1 MAQTIRRGQPR
12 KTVKRTKPKQP
23 SWFRR
28 TLDKVPLSEA
38 TLHRIFTWGFVGVAG
53 VAVVGTASFLG
64 VPGAIGTAIGEGL
77 GRAGLRVTNV
87 QITGLQHM
95 DQNEVYRI
103 AFDQPSLA
111 MPLVDL
117 AAIRQRLIERG
128 GWIADAHVSRRLPD
142 TLVVHIV
149 ESEPAAVWQ
158 NNGRL
163 ALISNTG
170 TLLQPVSA
178 DAMPDL
184 PLVIGPHANEQESSY
199 RALLAAAPALR
210 PQVRSA
216 NWIGNRRW
224 NLTFESGEVLQL
236 PEGDEAAQRA
246 LARFARMDGS
256 APLLGRGW
264 AGFDMRDASKLVARR
279 PGTSATRAITD
290 PARDE
295 APANTGHTATEART
309 RATSTAG
316 ATSV

>member
-1 MAQTIRRGQPR
+1 MAQTIRRGQTQRRPTVNRR
-12 KTVKRTKPKQP
+12 KAKPP
-23 SWFRR
+23 SLWRR

-38 TLHRIFTWGFVGVAG
+38 TLHRIATWGFVGVVG
-53 VAVVGTASFLG
+53 VALVGTASFLG
-64 VPGAIGTAIGEGL
+64 VPGAIGSAVGEGL

-117 AAIRQRLIERG
+117 GAIRQRLLERG

-170 TLLQPVSA
+170 TLLEPVSA
-178 DAMPDL
+178 DAIPDL

-199 RALLAAAPALR
+199 RTLLAAAPTLR
-210 PQVRSA
+210 PQVRAA

-224 NLTFESGEVLQL
+224 NLVFESGEVLQL

-246 LARFARMDGS
+246 LARFARMDSG

-295 APANTGHTATEART
+295 APAGASHGATEARA
-309 RATSTAG
+309 RVSEAG
-316 ATSV
+316 QA

>member
-12 KTVKRTKPKQP
+12 KTVNRRAKAKQP
-23 SWFRR
+23 SWLRR
-28 TLDKVPLSEA
+28 TLDRVPLSEA
-38 TLHRIFTWGFVGVAG
+38 ALHRIFTWGFVGVVG
-53 VAVVGTASFLG
+53 VAVVGIASFLG
-64 VPGAIGTAIGEGL
+64 VPSAIGSAIGEGL

-117 AAIRQRLIERG
+117 GAIRQRLIERG

-170 TLLQPVSA
+170 MLLQPVSA

-199 RALLAAAPALR
+199 RSLLAAAPALR
-210 PQVRSA
+210 PQVRAA

-224 NLTFESGEVLQL
+224 NLVFESGEVLQL

-279 PGTSATRAITD
+279 PGTSATRAIAD

-295 APANTGHTATEART
+295 APAGAAHTAVKATTRT
-309 RATSTAG
+309 TG